1 MLVWCIRSKCSWP
14 RTRPLSKANVR
25 VFVLPVHAPHTL
37 TLRLTTHTSHT
48 SCSPHLSLQAHD
60 CQTSCMN
67 DDSCQC
73 VYIGRN
79 ADGSAFCGTSP
90 STEFRYEPCG
100 DQPSYERFT
109 NGEFRKQSV
118 RLLPILLD
126 LAIPWFPKPWAQRRF
141 ASSYL
146 CNGCTWF

>member
-25 VFVLPVHAPHTL
+25 VFVLPFHAPHIL
-37 TLRLTTHTSHT
+37 TLRLTHISHA
-48 SCSPHLSLQAHD
+48 SCSPHLFLQAHE

-73 VYIGRN
+73 VYIGSN

-90 STEFRYEPCG
+90 STELRYEPCG

-126 LAIPWFPKPWAQRRF
+126 LPNLVLQPPVTQRRV
-141 ASSYL
+141 AYP
-146 CNGCTWF
+146 